1 MASYID
7 TVPTFH
13 PYVQQLPVEAMT
25 SVGLEKQRR
34 YDEGYQRIQSTI
46 DKVAGLSVMRDVD
59 KNYLH
64 SKMNELG
71 NNLRMVSMGDFS
83 NYQLV
88 NSVGGM
94 VNQVGN
100 DGKIQNAVISTAN
113 IQTQQKAINDAKT
126 KGEWGP
132 ENEYEYNKKLS
143 GYMQSTTPGDLFTD
157 KYTPYIDVN
166 KKITAIAK
174 EVGIDERTMQSMYST
189 DMNGNPLTYKQDTT
203 DSLGKHKAGD
213 IQWNPVMVEKH
224 LKGKDA
230 GKILDAFQNA
240 LTPADYN
247 QLGITGRYVRANST
261 PEQLQNEIITNYGN
275 NISSVNGEIDELKM
289 SIASEEGSNAKD
301 PEKLASLNKQL
312 EIFQNNKIRL
322 QKAQQ
327 SDLATLAINP
337 DAVRA
342 NLYTNSY
349 LTGMARDLASMT
361 KDTKYSVSPQFEVT
375 MKINEFNRSVQ
386 RDKIADQHWAIEQKR
401 ADEKFK
407 YEKEKDQLEFGLKY
421 GKKFGPNG
429 ELIDNGIPA
438 PVDTKGGAA
447 AIAASVKDNFVN
459 EVAQLNSTNYKIA
472 VEYFKKAYPKESDI
486 QIHKRI
492 TDYAESKG
500 KPFTAGSEDVNEAVA
515 DLASKQLDEWKKD
528 PEKVPF
534 DLRGL
539 IKSQY
544 ERTRNL
550 SIDKEQMAQI
560 KQEAYKKAANDGQSV
575 VTEQEIQNNIHPT
588 TIQLKG
594 YVGTGSLFGSR
605 EIVTDE
611 VNLSRE
617 DIVNLANLYP
627 ARFNTF
633 GPISTDEQQTKASK
647 SAKNRLLTKY
657 GPQKLARIVTE
668 VYGSPVSVEDIQSDG
683 ISYPHMSESPVYSP
697 MNNEVLTAGKFI
709 HSSNYQKLA
718 EIESQLYLEKGFV
731 KQPVRYSVLRGKEN
745 EDDINSKIVDII
757 SNYPM
762 GNETSGF
769 NAEDMKAIVLSGKK
783 NAVTTLVTPELDG
796 SVSYTMTIDGTGGK
810 SKTMKIN
817 EAEWSFITGETPRS
831 NSPEPRVLKQ
841 INLYGTSG
849 HNGSNDENAAW
860 FPSDEFTNLKGT
872 NYSAVGNLIPDK
884 DNSNLLWLTMYVT
897 DKRTGETHLLTYDAP
912 IPKIVDGKFNQT
924 LDNLPRAINPTVIE
938 GLKKQQSQ
946 ITN

>member
-1 MASYID
+1 MASYTD
-7 TVPTFH
+7 SPLNAGSFR
-13 PYVQQLPVEAMT
+13 PYVQQMPVEAMT
-25 SVGLEKQRR
+25 QVGMQKQHQ
-34 YDEGYQRIQSTI
+34 YDEGYQRIQNQI
-46 DKVAGLSVMRDVD
+46 DKVAGLSVMKDVD
-59 KNYLH
+59 KTYLK

-94 VNQVGN
+94 MNQVGS
-100 DGKIQNAVISTAN
+100 DPKIQNAVMSTAN
-113 IQTQQKAINDAKT
+113 IQSQGKIISDAKL

-132 ENEYEYNKKLS
+132 ENEYEYNKKLN

-189 DMNGNPLTYKQDTT
+189 DMNGNPLTYKQDST

-247 QLGITGRYVRANST
+247 QLGITGRYVRANSS
-261 PEQLQNEIITNYGN
+261 PEALQHEIITNYGN
-275 NISSVNGEIDELKM
+275 NISAVNGKIDELKM
-289 SIASEEGSNAKD
+289 SIASEEGSNTKD
-301 PEKLASLNKQL
+301 PEKLVSLNKQL
-312 EIFQNNKIRL
+312 EIFQNNKQRL
-322 QKAQQ
+322 QEAQK
-327 SDLATLAINP
+327 SDLATLATNP

-361 KDTKYSVSPQFEVT
+361 EDTKYSISPQFEVT

-386 RDKIADQHWAIEQKR
+386 RDKISDQHWAVEQRR
-401 ADEKFK
+401 ADEKFT
-407 YEKEKDQLEFGLKY
+407 YEKEKDRLEFGLKY

-429 ELIDNGIPA
+429 EMIDDGIPA
-438 PVDTKGGAA
+438 PIDTKGGAS
-447 AIAASVKDNFVN
+447 AIAASVKDNFTN
-459 EVAQLNSTNYKIA
+459 EVGQLNSTNYKIA
-472 VEYFKKAYPKESDI
+472 TEYFKKAYPGESDN
-486 QIHKRI
+486 QIGKRI
-492 TDYAESKG
+492 SDYAASKG
-500 KPFTAGSEDVNEAVA
+500 KPFVAGSEDVNEAVA
-515 DLASKQLDEWKKD
+515 DLAAKQIDEWKKNPD
-528 PEKVPF
+528 AVPF
-534 DLRGL
+534 DLRSL
-539 IKSQY
+539 IKNQY

-560 KQEAYKKAANDGQSV
+560 KQEAYKKAANEGVSIPTD
-575 VTEQEIQNNIHPT
+575 QEIQNAVHPT
-588 TIQLKG
+588 TIQIHD
-594 YVGTGSLFGSR
+594 VGDYNNSQS
-605 EIVTDE
+605 VS
-611 VNLSRE
+611 LSRE
-617 DIVNLANLYP
+617 DVVNLANLYP
-627 ARFNTF
+627 ARFNIF
-633 GPISTDEQQTKASK
+633 GGMTTDEEQSAASK
-647 SAKNRLLTKY
+647 SARNRLLTKY
-657 GPQKLARIVTE
+657 GPQKLSRIVSE
-668 VYGSPVSVEDIQSDG
+668 VYGAPVSAEDVQSDA
-683 ISYPHMSESPVYSP
+683 ISFPSIADSPLYSKL
-697 MNNEVLTAGKFI
+697 NDEVHKAGTLI

-718 EIESQLYLEKGFV
+718 EIESQLYLEKGYV
-731 KQPVRYSVLRGKEN
+731 KQPMRYPILQGKEKK
-745 EDDINSKIVDII
+745 DDVDSKIVDII

-769 NAEDMKAIVLSGKK
+769 SADDMKAIVLSGKQ

-796 SVSYTMTIDGTGGK
+796 SVSYTMTIDGAGGK

-817 EAEWSFITGETPRS
+817 EAEWSSITGNAPMV
-831 NSPEPRVLKQ
+831 NNPEPKVLKQ
-841 INLYGTSG
+841 ISLYGTSG
-849 HNGSNDENAAW
+849 HNGSNAENAAW

-884 DNSNLLWLTMYVT
+884 DDPNSLWFVLHVT
-897 DKRTGETHLLTYDAP
+897 DKVTGKTIPLTYDVP
-912 IPKIVDGKFNQT
+912 IPKTANGKFNQS
-924 LDNLPRAINPTVIE
+924 LDNLPRAINPTIIE
-938 GLKKQQSQ
+938 GLKKHQSQ
-946 ITN
+946 MTN